1 MHQNNIYFKK
11 LFFTL
16 AYKNDLKI
24 PKKLNLNK
32 NSNFYKNI
40 LQLQN
45 KKKKTLINYII
56 LIFPYSMI
64 IKDLFGVIYCFF

>member
-32 NSNFYKNI
+32 NSNFYKKHFTTA
-40 LQLQN
+40 
-45 KKKKTLINYII
+45 KKKKKDINQLYNLNFSI
-56 LIFPYSMI
+56 
-64 IKDLFGVIYCFF
+64 

>member
-40 LQLQN
+40 LQLLN
-45 KKKKTLINYII
+45 KKK
-56 LIFPYSMI
+56 
-64 IKDLFGVIYCFF
+64 DLNQLYNLNFSIYHDN

>member
-1 MHQNNIYFKK
+1 MHQNNIHFKK

>member
-1 MHQNNIYFKK
+1 MHQNNIHFKK

-45 KKKKTLINYII
+45 KKK
-56 LIFPYSMI
+56 
-64 IKDLFGVIYCFF
+64 DLNQLYNLNFSI